1 LNVSPV
7 PSYKIKIIFDFIL
20 PLEDHEGAF
29 SGCGEYDLTAFV
41 QGKKISLTD
50 ATDAYVNG
58 QYGGNLWDVCN
69 DDIDRRRPIHFKP
82 GTEVTV
88 EIPMADTPFDA
99 QPLSIFTVGTE
110 IDGCMR
116 ATLPSN
122 LNEVQQVLADKGTT
136 RPYYDGV
143 KEKIAKIQ
151 SDINSQLP
159 LAGCLGNPSLIN
171 DNDLLGTINE
181 IYYPPGYGKLVG
193 PNGPN
198 NPGSNQ
204 AMSSTGDFVLYW
216 KVDCPLCAGIRQ
228 H

>member
-1 LNVSPV
+1 VSDLNVTPV
-7 PSYKIKIIFDFIL
+7 PSYKIKIIFDSII
-20 PLEDHEGAF
+20 PLEDHEGLL

-41 QGKKISLTD
+41 QGKKISLTK
-50 ATDAYVNG
+50 ATDAFDADGYYLG
-58 QYGGNLWDVCN
+58 DLWNVC
-69 DDIDRRRPIHFKP
+69 DQDIDRRRPIHFKP

-116 ATLPSN
+116 ATLPNN

-136 RPYYDGV
+136 RPYYEGV

-159 LAGCLGNPSLIN
+159 LAGCLGNPSIIN

-193 PNGPN
+193 GSD

-204 AMSSTGDFVLYW
+204 AKSSTGDFWLYW
-216 KVDCPLCAGIRQ
+216 KVDCPLCAGIR
-228 H
+228 

>member
-1 LNVSPV
+1 
-7 PSYKIKIIFDFIL
+7 
-20 PLEDHEGAF
+20 
-29 SGCGEYDLTAFV
+29 
-41 QGKKISLTD
+41 
-50 ATDAYVNG
+50 VNG

-99 QPLSIFTVGTE
+99 QPLSIFTIGTE

-181 IYYPPGYGKLVG
+181 VYSSPSYGKLVYG
-193 PNGPN
+193 GSN
-198 NPGSNQ
+198 NPGSNE
-204 AMSSTGDFVLYW
+204 AKSSTGDFVLYW
-216 KVDCPLCAGIRQ
+216 KVDCPLCAGLRQ
-228 H
+228 HGDN

>member
-1 LNVSPV
+1 LNVPPV

-20 PLEDHEGAF
+20 PLEDHESAF

-41 QGKKISLTD
+41 QGKRISLTD
-50 ATDAYVNG
+50 ATDVYVNG

-198 NPGSNQ
+198 NPGSNH
-204 AMSSTGDFVLYW
+204 AMSSTSDFVLYW